1 MKDALKF
8 EAMDSEVGTI
18 KATTKARSMI
28 NIEKV
33 LSKKLSEKLSK
44 GGDMDE
50 LRTSMKFVQS
60 INEAVEDVE
69 DRLDLQKHTSKELLK
84 VVDKLET
91 TEKKEETTDDETKP
105 KKH

>member
-91 TEKKEETTDDETKP
+91 SEKKEETTDDETKP